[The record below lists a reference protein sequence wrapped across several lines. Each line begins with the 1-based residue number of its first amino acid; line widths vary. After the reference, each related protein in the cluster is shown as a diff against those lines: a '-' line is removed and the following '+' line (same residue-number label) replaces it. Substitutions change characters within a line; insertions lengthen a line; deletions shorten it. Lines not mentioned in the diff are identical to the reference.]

1 MALGFYVVIAV
12 DNASVSHV
20 VAMSVSQATRRHIQ
34 WHLAPLGRQDDVD
47 APLQARL
54 LPLATV
60 SPLPLPSALASVSP
74 VEMGQGH
81 G

>member
-20 VAMSVSQATRRHIQ
+20 VTMSVSPATRRHIQ

-47 APLQARL
+47 AP
-54 LPLATV
+54 
-60 SPLPLPSALASVSP
+60 ASEIEFSI
-74 VEMGQGH
+74 
-81 G
+81 